1 MVRAMRS
8 GITMPPFAV
17 WSDPN
22 VVVAMAR
29 EADEAGWDGFFLWD
43 HVTWNPDWGGTPP
56 IADPWLCLAA
66 AATATSRVVLGTIV
80 TPLARRR
87 PQVLAREVVTLDH
100 LSNGRALLGV
110 GLGEDYEFTAYGES
124 VTQRGARLDEAL
136 TVLDGLLGGEAFD
149 FEGEHYEVHSPP
161 TQPRPVNGRIPIWV
175 GGHWPNPAPYAR
187 AARYDGVVPRK
198 AGPPG
203 TLLTTDDLRDIRAAV
218 GREGDFDYVASGNTS
233 SPDDTAEV
241 ASWADAGAT
250 WWLESLHPWGDADAM
265 RARIAVG
272 PPRV

>member
-1 MVRAMRS
+1 
-8 GITMPPFAV
+8 MPPFAV
-17 WSDPN
+17 WSDPK

-29 EADEAGWDGFFLWD
+29 EADDAGWDGFFLWD

-56 IADPWLCLAA
+56 MADPWLCLAA

-87 PQVLAREVVTLDH
+87 PQVLAREIVTLDH

-110 GLGEDYEFTAYGES
+110 GLGEDFEFAAYGEP
-124 VTQRGARLDEAL
+124 VAQRGARLDEAL
-136 TVLDGLLGGEAFD
+136 AVLEGLLGGDAFD
-149 FEGEHYEVHSPP
+149 FAGEHYEVHSPP

-175 GGHWPNPAPYAR
+175 GGHWPNTAPFAR

-198 AGPPG
+198 TGPPG

-218 GREGDFDYVASGNTS
+218 GRTGGFDYVASGNTAS
-233 SPDDTAEV
+233 ADDAAEV
-241 ASWADAGAT
+241 AAWADAGAT

-265 RARIAVG
+265 RARIAGG